1 MASIFTFSSPIED
14 LYADFL
20 FRFQLPKRKERRR
33 FENRRPVISGRILS
47 PSPMATNLSPHFLL
61 HSFADCFRHSRTS
74 CTRARTSQ
82 HGSFSPS
89 TSTTSK
95 RPLIPPPPPPFPR
108 PTFRLSPPTHLFK
121 PRPHP
126 LVLLDPRSNWTP
138 RRSAA
143 APPLSRPLNSAPFE
157 TKPSQ
162 LDISIQDDN
171 SADSNSQEGSAPIQ
185 AVTICTSGIW
195 NRLVTFCSF
204 SFRLSPCV

>member
-1 MASIFTFSSPIED
+1 MVRS
-14 LYADFL
+14 L
-20 FRFQLPKRKERRR
+20 
-33 FENRRPVISGRILS
+33 
-47 PSPMATNLSPHFLL
+47 
-61 HSFADCFRHSRTS
+61 RH
-74 CTRARTSQ
+74 
-82 HGSFSPS
+82 P

-95 RPLIPPPPPPFPR
+95 RPLIPPPPPFPR

-138 RRSAA
+138 RRAAA
-143 APPLSRPLNSAPFE
+143 APPLSRPLNSARFE

-195 NRLVTFCSF
+195 NRLTTNSPPSF
-204 SFRLSPCV
+204 LGFLSPLERPSTPSRPSFEQQEKPTSLGRIRT